1 MDITTFKKIKHI
13 PLIIGFGIMSLFI
26 ITDLISNNIS
36 RHTIATIGINVA
48 IIFYFYGD
56 ISNKTWP
63 IIVSFIVAI
72 INIIIMTFL

>member
-26 ITDLISNNIS
+26 ITDIISNKIS
-36 RHTIATIGINVA
+36 KYTITAIGIDMA

-56 ISNKTWP
+56 ISNKAWP
-63 IIVSFIVAI
+63 IIISFIVAI
-72 INIIIMTFL
+72 INIIIITF